1 MDRKYNR
8 VLIKLSGEAIGKEN
22 GRGIDNNKLEKVVY
36 QIVKISQ
43 AGTQI
48 AIVLGG
54 GNFWRGR
61 YGDKYMERTTSDYMG
76 MLGTIINAVAVKASL
91 INNGLDAQVLSAIE
105 VKQLAKQFTKERAL
119 KALSKGKVLIFAG
132 GTGNPYF
139 TTDTCAAL
147 RANEVG
153 CDAILMAKNGVEGV
167 YSDDPRTNKDAKFIH
182 LVENLTEEYESMA
195 KESTGSN
202 VGTGGMNTKLIAA
215 KIATKSGAD
224 MLIANS
230 ADVKILSR
238 LIAGSEEGT
247 LFLGNKDNNFDIKD
261 FMK

>member
-1 MDRKYNR
+1 MVNKYKR
-8 VLIKLSGEAIGKEN
+8 VLVKLSGEALQDKQNSAIL
-22 GRGIDNNKLEKVVY
+22 DSNKLNEV
-36 QIVKISQ
+36 
-43 AGTQI
+43 AI
-48 AIVLGG
+48 AIRDMVDQGVEVCIVVG
-54 GNFWRGR
+54 AGNIWRGR
-61 YGDKYMERTTSDYMG
+61 LAETIGIDRSEADYMG

-167 YSDDPRTNKDAKFIH
+167 YSDDPRKNPNAEFYSKLTYSEMLAKNLSVMDNAALSLCINTNIELRVF
-182 LVENLTEEYESMA
+182 NM
-195 KESTGSN
+195 
-202 VGTGGMNTKLIAA
+202 
-215 KIATKSGAD
+215 AD
-224 MLIANS
+224 MKNFGR
-230 ADVKILSR
+230 V
-238 LIAGSEEGT
+238 IAGENIGT
-247 LFLGNKDNNFDIKD
+247 TITKGE
-261 FMK
+261 